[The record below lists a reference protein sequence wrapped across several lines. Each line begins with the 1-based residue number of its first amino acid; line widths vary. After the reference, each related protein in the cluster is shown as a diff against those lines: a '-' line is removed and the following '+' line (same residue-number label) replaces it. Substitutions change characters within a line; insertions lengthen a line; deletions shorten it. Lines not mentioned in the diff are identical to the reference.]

1 MPKKTYHRK
10 NKRGGNVN
18 FNMPYSASSK
28 FAGGAASAQPYSSA
42 STYGSYVNGSGDSQY
57 NRVFS
62 LSGPDA
68 NNQSNNIVGVQGQ
81 GLTDYGTPTSAQ
93 LNLASGQSGA
103 GSKRKMR
110 RGSKRA
116 SRGSRTRSRRGGY
129 FGQVVNQAIVPFTLL
144 GLQQT
149 FGKKSKKVKGT
160 RRRSRSYRR

>member
-18 FNMPYSASSK
+18 FNLPYSASSK
-28 FAGGAASAQPYSSA
+28 FTGGAHTQPYSSA
-42 STYGSYVNGSGDSQY
+42 STYGTYVNGSGDSQY

-62 LSGPDA
+62 LTGADA
-68 NNQSNNIVGVQGQ
+68 NNKSNDIVGVQGQ
-81 GLTDYGTPTSAQ
+81 GLTDYGTPNAT
-93 LNLASGQSGA
+93 NLSLIQSA

-110 RGSKRA
+110 RATR
-116 SRGSRTRSRRGGY
+116 SRSRTRSRRGGY

-160 RRRSRSYRR
+160 RRRFGRSRRYSN

>member
-1 MPKKTYHRK
+1 MPKRTYHRK
-10 NKRGGNVN
+10 NKRGGNVS
-18 FNMPYSASSK
+18 FNLPYSAPSK
-28 FAGGAASAQPYSSA
+28 FTGGSGNGQPYSSA
-42 STYGSYVNGSGDSQY
+42 TTYGTYVNGSGDSQY

-62 LSGPDA
+62 LTGSDA

-81 GLTDYGTPTSAQ
+81 GLTDYGTPNAT
-93 LNLASGQSGA
+93 NLLLIQSA

-110 RGSKRA
+110 RGTRT
-116 SRGSRTRSRRGGY
+116 RTRSKRGGY

-160 RRRSRSYRR
+160 KRRYGRSRSYRR